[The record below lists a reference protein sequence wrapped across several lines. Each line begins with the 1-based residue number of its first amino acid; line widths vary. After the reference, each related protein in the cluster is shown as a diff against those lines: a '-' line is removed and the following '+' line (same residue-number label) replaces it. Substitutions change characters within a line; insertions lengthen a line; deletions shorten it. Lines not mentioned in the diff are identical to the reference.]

1 MKLNTISRYFLA
13 AGLMSCAA
21 NAFALEAWS
30 GQSGGN
36 TIEVIFDSKVYSNRW
51 YVNADNCPQGA
62 SAENWDN
69 PWSYVRDAT
78 KAEIDQYG
86 NPTTCDAGSAT
97 PVAHDA
103 FSAEKDYAKDDIV
116 AYQDVTYEASRP
128 IPAYSFTPGAD
139 NRGNSIRQYPT
150 GVPARFI
157 TKGMRSKLTAS
168 LMKHCT
174 IPLAKTL
181 LLQVTRTRPAPMA
194 VRGNR

>member
-1 MKLNTISRYFLA
+1 MESFMKLNTISRYFLA

-30 GQSGGN
+30 GQAGGN

-86 NPTTCDAGSAT
+86 NPTTCESGSAT

-116 AYQDVTYEASRP
+116 A
-128 IPAYSFTPGAD
+128 
-139 NRGNSIRQYPT
+139 
-150 GVPARFI
+150 
-157 TKGMRSKLTAS
+157 
-168 LMKHCT
+168 
-174 IPLAKTL
+174 
-181 LLQVTRTRPAPMA
+181 
-194 VRGNR
+194 

>member
-1 MKLNTISRYFLA
+1 MELNTISRYFLA

-103 FSAEKDYAKDDIV
+103 FSAEKDYAKDDII

-139 NRGNSIRQYPT
+139 NPWKHYTPVSDWRSSQVYN
-150 GVPARFI
+150 
-157 TKGMRSKLTAS
+157 KGDEVKVDGQSYEALYYT
-168 LMKHCT
+168 C
-174 IPLAKTL
+174 L
-181 LLQVTRTRPAPMA
+181 LYTSDAA
-194 VRGNR
+194 DD